1 MAKTAAPRVSV
12 TWSKPGRSLA
22 RAEGAA
28 IRCVQPGTRHLK
40 LLAVAVT
47 GGTDRLLRF
56 AVRRPGRLV
65 LPDAADWGHSDGL
78 IFNQWNVGHGS
89 RLMRIATAIAAGAV
103 LLLSGLTAW
112 ALESSAKT
120 ASKLSADALWS
131 KIGDFCGI
139 SNWHPAVEKCELS
152 ADGKTRTLSLKG
164 GGTIVEALVKMDAAG
179 HSYTYSIVSSPLP
192 VANYTSTIGVAADG
206 AGSVMTW
213 VGKYDAKGASDAE
226 AKKVIDG
233 IYNSGLKSLTAD

>member
-1 MAKTAAPRVSV
+1 MRVTAAIS
-12 TWSKPGRSLA
+12 
-22 RAEGAA
+22 
-28 IRCVQPGTRHLK
+28 
-40 LLAVAVT
+40 
-47 GGTDRLLRF
+47 
-56 AVRRPGRLV
+56 
-65 LPDAADWGHSDGL
+65 
-78 IFNQWNVGHGS
+78 
-89 RLMRIATAIAAGAV
+89 AGAV
-103 LLLSGLTAW
+103 LLLSGLTAQ

-120 ASKLSADALWS
+120 ASKLSADAVWS

-192 VANYTSTIGVAADG
+192 VANYTSTISVAADG
-206 AGSVMTW
+206 AGSMMTW

-233 IYNSGLKSLTAD
+233 IYDSGLKALTADRGTQPIPGESNCSANQSAVRCRIPSGRLFCGRHGRAWSGSCAP